1 MSVLPE
7 INLIDSEGFQSTKP
21 LEEIP
26 EVVEPKEQPALK
38 APPPPPKPVK
48 KAKKMKKK
56 KKKPAIP
63 FEKVFTIVTAVGI
76 GILIIWYLM
85 VRSHITLDV
94 KEFTP
99 SDFKAYSE
107 SLTDSPTEKP

>member
-1 MSVLPE
+1 MPE
-7 INLIDSEGFQSTKP
+7 INLIDSEGFQSSKP

-26 EVVEPKEQPALK
+26 EVEEPKEQPAPKPK
-38 APPPPPKPVK
+38 AAPMPKPVK
-48 KAKKMKKK
+48 KAKKMKKI

-76 GILIIWYLM
+76 GILIIWYLV
-85 VRSHITLDV
+85 VRSHITLEV

-99 SDFKAYSE
+99 SEFKVYSE
-107 SLTDSPTEKP
+107 SLTDSPAEKP

>member
-1 MSVLPE
+1 MPE
-7 INLIDSEGFQSTKP
+7 INLIDSKGFQTPKL

-26 EVVEPKEQPALK
+26 EAEEPKERPEPKPK
-38 APPPPPKPVK
+38 AVPMIKPVK
-48 KAKKMKKK
+48 KAIIMKRK

-85 VRSHITLDV
+85 VRSHIVLEV

-99 SDFKAYSE
+99 SEYKDI
-107 SLTDSPTEKP
+107 LNH